1 MATQRPASV
10 VIIGLGYVGLTLA
23 VALARKGVRVYGV
36 ERRRE
41 VVDMVNEGRPHFS
54 EIGLEAALTNVIESG
69 RLTACHSTEGIPP
82 AQYYIITVG
91 TPLRQGTY
99 EQRIDTTEDTHRQ
112 RSETRPVGQEC

>member
-1 MATQRPASV
+1 MATQQPASV

-54 EIGLEAALTNVIESG
+54 EIGLEAALTNVIENG
-69 RLTACHSTEGIPP
+69 HLTACHSTEGIPP

-91 TPLRQGTY
+91 TPPRTGPY
-99 EQRIDTTEDTHRQ
+99 EPRPELIEDTERK
-112 RSETRPVGQEC
+112 RVGWGKE

>member
-1 MATQRPASV
+1 MATQQPASV
-10 VIIGLGYVGLTLA
+10 VIIGLGHVGLTLA

-69 RLTACHSTEGIPP
+69 RLTAFHSYEGIPP
-82 AQYYIITVG
+82 AQFYIFPVG
-91 TPLRQGTY
+91 TPLRPGTL
-99 EQRIDTTEDTHRQ
+99 EPRLS
-112 RSETRPVGQEC
+112 RSDARREGEGCIIKFSTLL